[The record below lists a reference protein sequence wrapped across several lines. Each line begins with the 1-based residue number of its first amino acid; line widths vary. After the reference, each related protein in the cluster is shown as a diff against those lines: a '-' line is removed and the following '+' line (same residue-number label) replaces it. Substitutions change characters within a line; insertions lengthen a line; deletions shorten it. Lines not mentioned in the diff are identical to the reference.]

1 MTFIYRQSLACKD
14 IEEFCFIRKII
25 KQKRYFEYMQQI
37 CMIPFEEDFKPS
49 LQYRPYLAITTIGSI
64 VLVWVFSTGWIY
76 FGNED
81 GSLPSLLPLIAS
93 VLLLAVLAFSLLWVA
108 LYYQSITYH
117 LNKTEMTWKRGV
129 WFRRTG
135 IVPYNRITNVDIV
148 QGPLMRL
155 FHISNLKIQTA
166 GGSADGNPEISLVGI
181 KEPEPLRAIIMD
193 FVRGHPSVAAVTG
206 AENAGIP
213 PNYTNQDMAALLKE
227 VSTIRKILES
237 KQ

>member
-1 MTFIYRQSLACKD
+1 
-14 IEEFCFIRKII
+14 
-25 KQKRYFEYMQQI
+25 MQQI
-37 CMIPFEEDFKPS
+37 YMIPLEEEFKPS
-49 LQYRPYLAITTIGSI
+49 SHYRPYLAITTIISI
-64 VLVWVFSTGWIY
+64 VLVWAFSTGWMY

-81 GSLPSLLPLIAS
+81 GSLPSVLPLFVS
-93 VLLLAVLAFSLLWVA
+93 VLLVVVLAFSLLWVA
-108 LYYQSITYH
+108 LYNESITYH

-166 GGSADGNPEISLVGI
+166 GASADGNPEISLVGI
-181 KEPEPLRAIIMD
+181 REPEPLRAVIMD
-193 FVRGHPSVAAVTG
+193 FVRGHPSVAAATG
-206 AENAGIP
+206 AEYAGIP

-227 VSTIRKILES
+227 VSAIRKILES